1 MRMNNSIIKKLL
13 FISLILLMTPL
24 ITSASQFL
32 SKEGVVVPRSDSVF
46 DDIYL
51 FSNQSEIYGYVDG
64 DISAFSYDIETNGH
78 ITGNVNIFAY
88 KSILEGR
95 VGNSSRLFGYQ
106 IDYDANTGRNVLAFG
121 QRIDFGRKSVIG
133 QDLTC
138 GGERINFDGV
148 VHGNADINA
157 DVISVS
163 GTIDGDLKAS
173 GGEISL
179 ISPAIIKGDFICT
192 STDEPYIDDDVV
204 IEGQTEWKP
213 PKKTTTKESEGL
225 SVAGAIFR
233 FLLFIMA
240 LITGLAMIILFRK
253 HTDESAV
260 QIQKRFWHTLATGFI
275 AWIIFIG
282 GSLILLVLIIGI
294 PLSILLVTLGMVLF
308 YVGKVYVSIF
318 IGRLLIGLIH
328 KGKRIALGWE
338 FLLGLAILTLVF
350 RIPGLGTLVYIV
362 TFVLGTGAAITG
374 YLSMIHSQKDIPTPT
389 SPTSINQ

>member
-1 MRMNNSIIKKLL
+1 VRMNKMIKKLF
-13 FISLILLMTPL
+13 FIFLILIITPL
-24 ITSASQFL
+24 ITVASQFM
-32 SKEGVVVPRSDSVF
+32 SREGVVVPRADSVF

-78 ITGNVNIFAY
+78 ITGSVNIFAY
-88 KSILEGR
+88 KSILEGE
-95 VGNSSRLFGYQ
+95 VDQSSRLFGYQ
-106 IDYDANTGRNVLAFG
+106 IDYDAHTGRNVLAFA

-133 QDLTC
+133 RDLTC
-138 GGERINFDGV
+138 GAERVNFDGV

-204 IEGQTEWKP
+204 IEGQTEWTP
-213 PKKTTTKESEGL
+213 PKKTEKQVSKGL
-225 SVAGAIFR
+225 SAVGAVFR

-240 LITGLAMIILFRK
+240 LVTGLAMIILFRR

-260 QIQKRFWHTLATGFI
+260 QIQKRFWHTLAIGFL
-275 AWIIFIG
+275 AWVIFIG

-328 KGKRIALGWE
+328 RGKRIALGWE
-338 FLLGLAILTLVF
+338 LLLGLIILTLIF

-374 YLSMIHSQKDIPTPT
+374 YLSLSRSPKSPTAPTP
-389 SPTSINQ
+389 PTPVNQ